1 MKVNK
6 FFATA
11 LAVIAMVGFVACNQP
26 NQPDD
31 PTQGQTPND
40 STNVVPNDTT
50 KDEPT
55 AQLELTET
63 SITLKVGET
72 HQLTAN
78 VPVETWATSDAAVAT
93 VADGLVTALAE
104 GYAIISATA
113 AGVTKTCVVL
123 VEKADD
129 PNTGGDEGGTVGVK
143 GTKIW
148 PIVLDAVTAEA
159 NASKIV
165 GDLRIDD
172 TNNFLYIWAAGETY
186 VAGEGTGLNFHGNTE
201 GYVALTVAAPAG
213 WSGLGFCLGEP
224 SALVAE
230 SLRQL
235 IVANPDKYYL
245 HIGMKATTQGN
256 HQFYTFNTAATSF
269 AIGTAT
275 IEAGQVIGDFP
286 RDGAWYEFDV
296 PMATFAQALATTP
309 FPTGGNIFCALSG
322 AAVGSQLNLDALYF
336 YEK

>member
-40 STNVVPNDTT
+40 TTNVEDTT
-50 KDEPT
+50 TNDPT
-55 AQLELTET
+55 VQLELTES

-78 VPVETWATSDAAVAT
+78 VPVETWATSNDTVAT
-93 VADGLVTALAE
+93 VAEGLVTALAE

-113 AGVTKTCVVL
+113 AGVTKACVVL
-123 VEKADD
+123 VEKAEEPD
-129 PNTGGDEGGTVGVK
+129 NGGNEGGTVGVK

-148 PIVLDAVTAEA
+148 PIILDAVTAEE
-159 NASKIV
+159 NASKIA
-165 GDLRIDD
+165 GDLRVDD

-235 IVANPDKYYL
+235 IVADPDKYFL
-245 HIGMKATTQGN
+245 HIAMKATTQGN

-269 AIGTAT
+269 AVGTAT
-275 IEAGQVIGDFP
+275 IETGQVIGDFP

-296 PMATFAQALATTP
+296 PMATFAQALATTTP

-322 AAVGSQLNLDALYF
+322 AAVGSQLNLDAVYF

>member
-1 MKVNK
+1 MKTNK

-11 LAVIAMVGFVACNQP
+11 LAVLALAGFTACDQP
-26 NQPDD
+26 T
-31 PTQGQTPND
+31 PT
-40 STNVVPNDTT
+40 
-50 KDEPT
+50 EP
-55 AQLELTET
+55 LELTET
-63 SITLKVGET
+63 SVTLKVGET

-78 VPVETWATSDAAVAT
+78 VAVESWTSSNEAVAT
-93 VADGLVTALAE
+93 VADGLVTAVSA
-104 GYAIISATA
+104 GNAIISATA

-123 VEKADD
+123 VEASGS
-129 PNTGGDEGGTVGVK
+129 TGNNGTTAQVK

-201 GYVALTVAAPAG
+201 GYVALTVAAPQG
-213 WSGLGFCLGEP
+213 WSGLGFCLGEA
-224 SALVAE
+224 SAAAAE
-230 SLRQL
+230 QLRQA
-235 IVANPDKYYL
+235 IVANPDKYFL
-245 HIGMKATTQGN
+245 HIAMKATTPGN
-256 HQFYTFNTAATSF
+256 HQFYTFNDAVTSF
-269 AIGTAT
+269 AVGTAT
-275 IEAGQVIGDFP
+275 IEAGAVIGDFT
-286 RDGAWYEFDV
+286 RDGSWAEFDV
-296 PMATFAQALATTP
+296 PMANFAAALANIP

-322 AAVGSQLNLDALYF
+322 AAVGSQLNLDAVYF